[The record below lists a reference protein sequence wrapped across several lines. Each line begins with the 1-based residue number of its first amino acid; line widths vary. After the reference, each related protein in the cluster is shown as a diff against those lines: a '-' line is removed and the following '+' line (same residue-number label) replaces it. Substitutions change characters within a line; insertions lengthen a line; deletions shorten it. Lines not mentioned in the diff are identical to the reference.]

1 MDIFWWIF
9 KKCGHKQN
17 SKGGIDFS
25 MPYGVLY
32 SGNEEE
38 KVETYIEYS
47 NSILGDNKVS
57 KHKLGC
63 TIGTHIGPGAVGVA
77 FFEEEIKGQ

>member
-1 MDIFWWIF
+1 
-9 KKCGHKQN
+9 
-17 SKGGIDFS
+17 

-32 SGNEEE
+32 SGNDEE
-38 KVETYIEYS
+38 KIEKYIEYS
-47 NSILGDNKVS
+47 NSMWDNNKVG

-77 FFEEEIKGQ
+77 FFEEVIKGK